1 MAWKEVSEKRYDEM
15 LGVLPPA
22 LWLGKG
28 FLVGE
33 PHDHRRCRVSRKVM
47 PTYAAFAYAFG
58 RYYEGDPMT
67 FAEFQTFDVNDLPV
81 PNGSSKNTGRRNL
94 RVRLPGAN
102 LSIGAA
108 GRNAGGVDRPLR
120 SPLRACDPRGVRG
133 VQSQMAELLF
143 FHEFKRCGFACCDQ

>member
-47 PTYAAFAYAFG
+47 PTYAAVAYAFG

-94 RVRLPGAN
+94 RVRLPGVSC
-102 LSIGAA
+102 LSEQREGTLA
-108 GRNAGGVDRPLR
+108 G
-120 SPLRACDPRGVRG
+120 
-133 VQSQMAELLF
+133 
-143 FHEFKRCGFACCDQ
+143 